1 MIEKK
6 KEKIVTVRVPLDL
19 HKRAAMKL
27 AALDHTFQAVLLH
40 AIEDFVA
47 EGKSPSIATTPQT
60 NVGSEEERRWVE
72 ALLRLLRSESPDK
85 EKTLNVLRALLD
97 LEPAPARERKQAR
110 TG

>member
-6 KEKIVTVRVPLDL
+6 KEKIVTVRVPSDL

-27 AALDHTFQAVLLH
+27 AALDHTFQAVLLD
-40 AIEDFVA
+40 AIEEFVA
-47 EGKSPSIATTPQT
+47 EGKTPPVRGTPQPDLE
-60 NVGSEEERRWVE
+60 NEEERRWVE
-72 ALLRLLRSESPDK
+72 ALLRLLRSDSPDK
-85 EKTLNVLRALLD
+85 AKTLAVLRALLD